1 VVSKVYS
8 SSNNKG
14 SVLKHFQIMWKDL
27 ASSTDLAWRISMRD
41 FKSQFRQSLLGMLW
55 AFITPLL
62 STVVWILLQSAGV
75 IQLKNTGIPYAAY
88 VFSGTMIWSIF
99 TESVFAPLQSTQQAK
114 GIMGKINFP
123 KEALLLSGLY
133 KTFGNGLIRIALVI
147 VAFIFLGIYPS
158 IEILFLPFFLIG
170 LISVGFCVG
179 LLLTPF
185 GMLFNDVGR
194 AIPLALQLTMYL
206 SPVIYNIPENPIFSK
221 VMLLNPLT
229 SIIINIRNSMSGLE
243 FVHIDNFMFVQLFA
257 FMLTLLGWR
266 FYRFSIPIIVERS
279 GS

>member
-1 VVSKVYS
+1 
-8 SSNNKG
+8 
-14 SVLKHFQIMWKDL
+14 MWKDL

>member
-1 VVSKVYS
+1 
-8 SSNNKG
+8 
-14 SVLKHFQIMWKDL
+14 MWKDL

-41 FKSQFRQSLLGMLW
+41 FKSQFRQSLLGVFW

>member
-1 VVSKVYS
+1 MVSKVYS

-41 FKSQFRQSLLGMLW
+41 FKSQFRQSLLGMMW

-62 STVVWILLQSAGV
+62 STTVWILLQSSGV
-75 IQLKNTGIPYAAY
+75 IHLKTTSIPYAAY

-99 TESVFAPLQSTQQAK
+99 AESVFAPLQSTQQAK

-133 KTFGNGLIRIALVI
+133 KTFGNALIRIGLVLI
-147 VAFIFLGIYPS
+147 AFIFLGIYPS
-158 IEILFLPFFLIG
+158 VEIFFLPIFLIA
-170 LISVGFCVG
+170 LITVGFCIG

-185 GMLFNDVGR
+185 GMLFNDIGR
-194 AIPLALQLTMYL
+194 AIPLALQLIMYI
-206 SPVIYNIPENPIFSK
+206 SPVIYSIPENPIFSK
-221 VMLLNPLT
+221 VMSLNPLT
-229 SIIINIRNSMSGLE
+229 TIIINARNSLTGEE
-243 FVHIDNFMFVQLFA
+243 FVHLGYFILVQLIA
-257 FMLTLLGWR
+257 LLLILIGWG